1 MMKYVVEFIGTFIF
15 LSVILSHPE
24 PISIAIALAA
34 VILFGASV
42 SGAHYNPAVSVMM
55 AINGTMPM
63 PEMLGYIAA
72 QVAGAALA
80 LLVYNNH
87 IKSKK

>member
-1 MMKYVVEFIGTFIF
+1 MMKYAVEFVGTFIF

-24 PISIAIALAA
+24 PIPIAIALAA

-55 AINGTMPM
+55 AMNGAPM
-63 PEMLGYIAA
+63 PEMMGYIVA
-72 QVAGAALA
+72 QVAGGALA
-80 LLVYNNH
+80 LVVYNKY
-87 IKSKK
+87 IKNKK